1 MSNEWLP
8 DESDWQNGSDLKK
21 STYMY
26 LYAEAFEAKKKLAD
40 TKKAIAAAFDEY
52 ERERKSYDAKKFC
65 KQTDELEKNEAAHY
79 LVRARERLLELLKV
93 DESQENPP
101 LNPNL

>member
-21 STYMY
+21 SNYMIHYMY
-26 LYAEAFEAKKKLAD
+26 LYDEAFEAKKKLAD
-40 TKKAIAAAFDEY
+40 TKKSIAAAFDEY

-93 DESQENPP
+93 DESQENID
-101 LNPNL
+101 L